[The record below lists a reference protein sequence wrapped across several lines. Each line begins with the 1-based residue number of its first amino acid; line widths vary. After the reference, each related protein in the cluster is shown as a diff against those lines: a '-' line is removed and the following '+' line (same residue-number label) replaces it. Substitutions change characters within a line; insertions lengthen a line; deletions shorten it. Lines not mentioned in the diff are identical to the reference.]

1 MRALTAS
8 LFAAALLLAG
18 CADPIPQDRLA
29 YTGEWEAP
37 NVRLVITPDGHVNY
51 LRQDGGTKVTIN
63 APLKR
68 FDGDNFVVG
77 IGPFTTTFVVQKPP
91 RAVEGRYV
99 MTVDGRELVRVRA
112 FGGAAGIIT

>member
-1 MRALTAS
+1 MRALTAP

-18 CADPIPQDRLA
+18 CADPIPPDRLA
-29 YTGEWEAP
+29 YTGEWQAP
-37 NVRLVITPDGHVNY
+37 NVRLLITPDGHVNY
-51 LRQDGGTKVTIN
+51 LRQDGNTKVTIN

-68 FDGDNFVVG
+68 FEGDNFVVG

-91 RAVEGRYV
+91 HSVEGRYF

-112 FGGAAGIIT
+112 FGGLQV